1 MTKHKSESLA
11 DFFNSIGG
19 EKKKLKE
26 EKSKI
31 IGDLSLDN
39 LFSSMEEESRKIK
52 EEKKQLKKD
61 VEAFKNLLFKEE
73 KKEEK
78 PSVDE
83 YIEPPRPEEEIAD
96 AIRQSEENEK
106 EPIDTAPCS
115 IEEQYDGVI
124 KLIDEVRQDIPEL
137 SLIHI

>member
-52 EEKKQLKKD
+52 RRKETIKK
-61 VEAFKNLLFKEE
+61 
-73 KKEEK
+73 
-78 PSVDE
+78 
-83 YIEPPRPEEEIAD
+83 RC
-96 AIRQSEENEK
+96 R
-106 EPIDTAPCS
+106 S
-115 IEEQYDGVI
+115 I
-124 KLIDEVRQDIPEL
+124 
-137 SLIHI
+137 

>member
-1 MTKHKSESLA
+1 MPNNKDSLN

-19 EKKKLKE
+19 EKKKIKE
-26 EKSKI
+26 EKDKI

-73 KKEEK
+73 K

-96 AIRQSEENEK
+96 AIRQSETNK
-106 EPIDTAPCS
+106 E
-115 IEEQYDGVI
+115 
-124 KLIDEVRQDIPEL
+124 
-137 SLIHI
+137 

>member
-39 LFSSMEEESRKIK
+39 LFSSMEEE
-52 EEKKQLKKD
+52 
-61 VEAFKNLLFKEE
+61 
-73 KKEEK
+73 
-78 PSVDE
+78 
-83 YIEPPRPEEEIAD
+83 
-96 AIRQSEENEK
+96 
-106 EPIDTAPCS
+106 
-115 IEEQYDGVI
+115 
-124 KLIDEVRQDIPEL
+124 L
-137 SLIHI
+137 SLIHISEPTRPY

>member
-31 IGDLSLDN
+31 IGDLSLDS

-78 PSVDE
+78 PSVLLHLLFL
-83 YIEPPRPEEEIAD
+83 P
-96 AIRQSEENEK
+96 Q
-106 EPIDTAPCS
+106 
-115 IEEQYDGVI
+115 V
-124 KLIDEVRQDIPEL
+124 LEVLYTHQQRVFLL
-137 SLIHI
+137 SFLL

>member
-61 VEAFKNLLFKEE
+61 VEPFNNLLFKEE

-96 AIRQSEENEK
+96 VIRQSEEDKEETVVEHAVKILDKINEEVETVET
-106 EPIDTAPCS
+106 EPDLA
-115 IEEQYDGVI
+115 
-124 KLIDEVRQDIPEL
+124 KL
-137 SLIHI
+137 

>member
-31 IGDLSLDN
+31 IGDLSLDS

-96 AIRQSEENEK
+96 AIRQSEK
-106 EPIDTAPCS
+106 IGRAH
-115 IEEQYDGVI
+115 V
-124 KLIDEVRQDIPEL
+124 
-137 SLIHI
+137 

>member
-73 KKEEK
+73 KKKEK

-96 AIRQSEENEK
+96 VIRQSEEDK
-106 EPIDTAPCS
+106 EETVVEPVSYTHLTLPTKA
-115 IEEQYDGVI
+115 
-124 KLIDEVRQDIPEL
+124 
-137 SLIHI
+137 

>member
-1 MTKHKSESLA
+1 MTKSKSDSLT
-11 DFFNSIGG
+11 DFFNTVDG

-78 PSVDE
+78 TSVDE
-83 YIEPPRPEEEIAD
+83 YI
-96 AIRQSEENEK
+96 
-106 EPIDTAPCS
+106 
-115 IEEQYDGVI
+115 
-124 KLIDEVRQDIPEL
+124 
-137 SLIHI
+137 

>member
-11 DFFNSIGG
+11 DFFNTIGG

-26 EKSKI
+26 EKDKI

-61 VEAFKNLLFKEE
+61 VEAFKKIFETCLL
-73 KKEEK
+73 
-78 PSVDE
+78 
-83 YIEPPRPEEEIAD
+83 
-96 AIRQSEENEK
+96 ENS
-106 EPIDTAPCS
+106 T
-115 IEEQYDGVI
+115 
-124 KLIDEVRQDIPEL
+124 
-137 SLIHI
+137 

>member
-39 LFSSMEEESRKIK
+39 LFYFYGGRVT
-52 EEKKQLKKD
+52 Q
-61 VEAFKNLLFKEE
+61 N
-73 KKEEK
+73 
-78 PSVDE
+78 
-83 YIEPPRPEEEIAD
+83 
-96 AIRQSEENEK
+96 
-106 EPIDTAPCS
+106 
-115 IEEQYDGVI
+115 
-124 KLIDEVRQDIPEL
+124 
-137 SLIHI
+137 